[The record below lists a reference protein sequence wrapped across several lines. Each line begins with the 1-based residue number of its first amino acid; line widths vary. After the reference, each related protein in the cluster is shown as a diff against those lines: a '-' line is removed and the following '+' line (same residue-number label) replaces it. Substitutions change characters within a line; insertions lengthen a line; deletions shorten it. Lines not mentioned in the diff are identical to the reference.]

1 MRRYRVFRP
10 LDDPRYVKIDLD
22 FDSLSD
28 AEAFLG
34 ALQVLWGSGRAAP
47 GACRSSA
54 DATCRGGA
62 ERGVLIGPSA
72 RAGREEGQS
81 RREQREPERAA
92 HDSARPCQIEAPR
105 LPGAG
110 DRF

>member
-47 GACRSSA
+47 ALAGAPQTRLV
-54 DATCRGGA
+54 
-62 ERGVLIGPSA
+62 EEVLS
-72 RAGREEGQS
+72 
-81 RREQREPERAA
+81 
-92 HDSARPCQIEAPR
+92 EAY
-105 LPGAG
+105 
-110 DRF
+110 